1 MWWFSLGCV
10 TPPPCACDAVAV
22 PAGADVQGILD
33 AIRPT
38 LFPDLD
44 GVSITAQTVEDVT
57 FFQTTV
63 ELATFED
70 PPELRRYLVQ
80 VDPVVLADPPST
92 AAMVAV
98 LAHELGHA
106 QDFVGMDADALA
118 EFAIWYSREDVADYE
133 HATDEKALARG
144 CGPGL
149 AAFREWVYSHT
160 DGEVEAEKRRVYYG
174 PDEIAAWMATNTC
187 DAP

>member
-1 MWWFSLGCV
+1 MWLWLLAC
-10 TPPPCACDAVAV
+10 TPPPSCACDAVEV
-22 PAGADVQGILD
+22 PAGADVQGVLD

-44 GVSITAQTVEDVT
+44 GVSIAVQTLEVT

-63 ELATFED
+63 ALATFED
-70 PPELRRYLVQ
+70 PPRDRRYLVQ
-80 VDPVVLADPPST
+80 VDPAVLADPPSQ

-106 QDFVGMDADALA
+106 QDFVGMSSNELAD
-118 EFAIWYSREDVADYE
+118 FAIWYANEDVADYE
-133 HATDEKALARG
+133 HATDEKALTRG
-144 CGPGL
+144 CAAGL
-149 AAFREWVYSHT
+149 AEFREWVYSHT
-160 DGEVEAEKRRVYYG
+160 DGDVEAEKRRLYYD
-174 PDEIAAWMATNTC
+174 PAAIAAWAEANTC